1 MSLAHAP
8 LALIDRLRGRRPN
21 SPDDPLVRRLTETLG
36 RVQPDPLF
44 RRRLRADV
52 VNRFLAVNEAR
63 ATRSRRRRG
72 EMGRLG
78 RAVLY
83 ASFALVLSVT
93 AVGAAAQQS
102 LPGDALYGV
111 KLRLEALRVQIA
123 PSSMRPQLAAMALEQ
138 RLEEVEQLAA
148 RGDWS
153 GVQAASGLVNEA
165 ASELAAYDPGP
176 GVSGL
181 LDVERHT
188 AVLDRLAADAPP
200 AARQGLEQAIKASS
214 AATDHAKG
222 NGNGTGNG
230 KGNGNGNESGNG
242 NGNGNGNGTPAAGSP
257 VPAATDAVDHP
268 GNAGGQSANH
278 APTTHP
284 SHGTPAKP

>member
-1 MSLAHAP
+1 MSLSHAP
-8 LALIDRLRGRRPN
+8 LALIDRLRGRHPI
-21 SPDDPLVRRLTETLG
+21 SPDDPLVHRLTETLG
-36 RVQPDPLF
+36 RLQPDPLF
-44 RRRLRADV
+44 RRRLRGEV
-52 VNRFLAVNEAR
+52 VNRFLAASEAR
-63 ATRSRRRRG
+63 AARSRRRRG

-123 PSSMRPQLAAMALEQ
+123 PPSMRPQLAAMALDQ
-138 RLEEVEQLAA
+138 RLEEVEQLAT
-148 RGDWS
+148 RGDWR
-153 GVQAASGLVNEA
+153 GVQAASGLVDQA
-165 ASELAAYDPGP
+165 ASDLAAYDPGP

-200 AARQGLEQAIKASS
+200 AARHGLEQAIAASS
-214 AATDHAKG
+214 AATDHAR
-222 NGNGTGNG
+222 
-230 KGNGNGNESGNG
+230 GNG
-242 NGNGNGNGTPAAGSP
+242 NGNGNVGGNGNGNPASGSS
-257 VPAATDAVDHP
+257 VAPAATDAP
-268 GNAGGQSANH
+268 GKAGGQSANH
-278 APTTHP
+278 QPTTHP
-284 SHGTPAKP
+284 SHGTHANP